1 MGLTWG
7 LAHIFTKGNLAIGL
21 EGVVIGLLFGSLYL
35 LLNRNLKWTYVLLFL
50 LFGIVIS
57 TGI

>member
-1 MGLTWG
+1 MLGLTWG

-35 LLNRNLKWTYVLLFL
+35 LLNRKLKWTYVLLFL
-50 LFGIVIS
+50 LFVL
-57 TGI
+57 